1 MSKMIQLKLPFP
13 EEMTTIRAINII
25 DGFEYGDAQETIA
38 AYQFLINTGV
48 VWGLQGRYGRN
59 AKHLIEVGIC
69 TAPQTNTQ
77 PCSC

>member
-1 MSKMIQLKLPFP
+1 MSKMTQLKLPFP

-25 DGFEYGDAQETIA
+25 DGFQYGDAQETIA

-77 PCSC
+77 PYSC